1 MYMYKIK
8 VRVVDVK
15 GTTPFLLWDRESLD
29 LLNLKAD
36 EVIAMQPKVMTK
48 IPIELKSLLGRG
60 FFFKI
65 VVRKEQL
72 DNLNNV
78 IHVMQVKNFPKLF
91 NTYYIGL
98 LDDNDDCLSSK
109 LQLTDNVLDSDEVI
123 NLYSTYYV

>member
-1 MYMYKIK
+1 MYRYKIK

-15 GTTPFLLWDRESLD
+15 GTTHFLLWDRESLD
-29 LLNLKAD
+29 LLSLKAD
-36 EVIAMQPKVMTK
+36 EVIAMQPKVMNK

-91 NTYYIGL
+91 NTYCLGL
-98 LDDNDDCLSSK
+98 LDDNDDCLSFK